1 MENNAM
7 LKPTVLIDQFIEK
20 FFILSMAWPSFVKL
34 MLKIS
39 PPEVNTAV
47 ISNINQ
53 FLNKKPDLSKKAD
66 SAANQKATAYRNGCV
81 FLSILGIL
89 TFYLAILPYALDIPE
104 SVEHLV
110 GTLEIVAFVVTAGLV
125 FYLINKKKQW
135 TQNRSQAEERRYENL
150 KSLASQKNVT
160 EELTLEFTN
169 HLAEQLAYNNER
181 IVMYESIEEGSK
193 RLTWAFFL
201 ITFGAVVAHM
211 IYHQEWLL
219 LVTAGFPMMIAAT
232 HALNSLANVP
242 RLTDDH
248 KHIYSKLKKIDADF
262 QKNGDQI
269 SSLATRLY
277 EALTNND
284 EDWKVKTLEHS
295 VNPG

>member
-1 MENNAM
+1 M
-7 LKPTVLIDQFIEK
+7 LKPTVLLDQFIEK
-20 FFILSMAWPSFVKL
+20 IFILSMAWPSFVKL

-39 PPEVNTAV
+39 HHEDNTEV
-47 ISNINQ
+47 ISNINN

-89 TFYLAILPYALDIPE
+89 TFYLAILPYALDIPGNL
-104 SVEHLV
+104 EHLV

-135 TQNRSQAEERRYENL
+135 TESRSEAEERRYENL

-160 EELTLEFTN
+160 EELRLEFTK

-181 IVMYESIEEGSK
+181 IKMYESIEEGSK

-201 ITFGAVVAHM
+201 ITFGAVLAHM
-211 IYHQEWLL
+211 IYHHEWLL

-248 KHIYSKLKKIDADF
+248 KRIYSKLQKIDTGFKMNA
-262 QKNGDQI
+262 DQI
-269 SSLATRLY
+269 SALATRLY
-277 EALTNND
+277 ETLTNND
-284 EDWKVKTLEHS
+284 EDWKVKTLE
-295 VNPG
+295 NPVTPG